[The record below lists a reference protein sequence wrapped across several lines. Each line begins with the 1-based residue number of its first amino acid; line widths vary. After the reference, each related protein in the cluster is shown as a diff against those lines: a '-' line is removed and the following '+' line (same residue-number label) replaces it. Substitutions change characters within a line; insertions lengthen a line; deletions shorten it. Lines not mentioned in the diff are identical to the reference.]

1 MDVNDAESKVRSCY
15 STMDVTGS
23 NQRQSDDEK
32 IQILDIPRGRGGGVM
47 RSPLAR
53 FIKKK
58 NLHEVLLTVNC
69 AERLRKF
76 VIIVLGVKNCVK
88 LGLIVDKTK
97 RSYVDCSVAEMAGA
111 G

>member
-32 IQILDIPRGRGGGVM
+32 IQILDIPRGGGGGYM
-47 RSPLAR
+47 
-53 FIKKK
+53 ITIGQIYKKK
-58 NLHEVLLTVNC
+58 KLHEVLLTVNC
-69 AERLRKF
+69 AERLCKF

-88 LGLIVDKTK
+88 LGLIVDKNKTF
-97 RSYVDCSVAEMAGA
+97 
-111 G
+111 